1 MINKKQKGITLVAL
15 IITIIVMMILVGVS
29 VSMIINS
36 DLLGTAKRAGGAYTE
51 NAGNEANLGEI
62 TIDGITYAS
71 VEDYLAGNPKIS
83 NGQYEEKHG
92 VYVNRPDLT
101 GFSRDHTYFVT
112 YDANGANE
120 TIGGKINTEEP
131 KDWYD
136 YQNKIWANIMTK
148 SDNGKVAYLVWI
160 PRYCYKITYY
170 TTSAMTTEA
179 DEGVITGY
187 GTVDVK
193 FLSRDNIH
201 KDYATGAETEY
212 STLATQGYILPETF
226 TWKVGTSEET
236 ALAGYWVSK
245 YESQYVGTYFN
256 ITKASNSIAIKSI
269 DAYSSGKTYEYYL
282 NGNLEYTGSDL
293 YTFENLEPDTE
304 YEIKIMEK
312 YSETERVE
320 VSTRKVRTIE
330 IIDDSE
336 PKTIPDVTGFKNA
349 IAYYVTYDEN
359 GANETI
365 GDRITFGPDGNP
377 NNVPKSGWYDYKNK
391 IWANIVT
398 ASEELIATEK
408 ADIELAETKNVAYL
422 VWIPRYE
429 YRLIDTSKESDYL
442 EGDTITKEKV
452 SINFISTSTVTP
464 TIDGYT
470 IPETFVW
477 KKGTPDEIQLSGYW
491 VAKYESSDLQPEQ
504 TETEETGT

>member
-29 VSMIINS
+29 VSMVINS
-36 DLLGTAKRAGGAYTE
+36 DLLGTAKRAGELYGQS
-51 NAGNEANLGEI
+51 ANSESSLGEI

-71 VEDYLAGNPKIS
+71 IEDYLAGNPKIS
-83 NGQYEEKHG
+83 NGQYEAKNG

-101 GFSRDHTYFVT
+101 GFSREHTYFVT
-112 YDANGANE
+112 YDENGENE
-120 TIGGKINTEEP
+120 TIGGKITTEEP
-131 KDWYD
+131 SNWYD

-170 TTSAMTTEA
+170 TDSNLTTEA
-179 DEGVITGY
+179 DEGVITSY

-193 FLSRDNIH
+193 FLSRDNLH
-201 KDYATGAETEY
+201 KDYATGAETAY
-212 STLATQGYILPETF
+212 STLASQGYILPETF

-245 YESQYVGTYFN
+245 YESKPGTFSIEKLENGDIKVTSIGGVKNGTYQYYLDGVLQEETTGLYTYTNLEF
-256 ITKASNSIAIKSI
+256 
-269 DAYSSGKTYEYYL
+269 GKTYEL
-282 NGNLEYTGSDL
+282 TIKQNGGIIDSRKVTVTINGN
-293 YTFENLEPDTE
+293 
-304 YEIKIMEK
+304 
-312 YSETERVE
+312 
-320 VSTRKVRTIE
+320 
-330 IIDDSE
+330 SE

-349 IAYYVTYDEN
+349 IAYYVTYDSD

-365 GDRITFGPDGNP
+365 GDRITFDSNGNP
-377 NNVPKSGWYDYKNK
+377 NNIPESGWYDYKNK

-398 ASEELIATEK
+398 ASEELTDSEK
-408 ADIELAETKNVAYL
+408 ADISTATTKNVAYL

-429 YRLIDTSKESDYL
+429 YRLIDTSLESDYI
-442 EGDTITKEKV
+442 EGATITKETA

-470 IPETFVW
+470 IPETFTW

-491 VAKYESSDLQPEQ
+491 VAKYESSDLQQEQ
-504 TETEETGT
+504 TEETEETGT